1 MKNEIIVEEMINY
14 YKNNKYYTIS
24 NHVAYL
30 EPISNKKNISV
41 MGINNPSP
49 RYNNNKISTHAE
61 INVLQKLS
69 RKMILY
75 HKKKMVV
82 NLYVIKIDKEGNLKN
97 SKPCK
102 HCCIEMSKN
111 KKININK
118 IFFSNE
124 FGKIESHY
132 FNSWYKENLNH
143 ISYGWL
149 CFREN

>member
-1 MKNEIIVEEMINY
+1 MKNGIIVEEMINY
-14 YKNNKYYTIS
+14 YKSNKYYAIS

-61 INVLQKLS
+61 TNALRKLS

-75 HKKKMVV
+75 HKKKLVV
-82 NLYVIKIDKEGNLKN
+82 NLYVIK
-97 SKPCK
+97 
-102 HCCIEMSKN
+102 
-111 KKININK
+111 
-118 IFFSNE
+118 
-124 FGKIESHY
+124 
-132 FNSWYKENLNH
+132 LNH

-149 CFREN
+149 SFREK